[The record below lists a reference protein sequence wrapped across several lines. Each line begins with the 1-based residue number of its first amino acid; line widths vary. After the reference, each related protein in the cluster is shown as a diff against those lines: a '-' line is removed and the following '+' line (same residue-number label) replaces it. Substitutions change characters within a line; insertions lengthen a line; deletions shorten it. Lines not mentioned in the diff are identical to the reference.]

1 MSTPE
6 KKTYKFNTGL
16 FELQCKHFRRQSCL
30 KHIQHHLHHLEQ
42 APGKDQEDGTRDPK
56 QHTLPRRT
64 RGLTSTE
71 RRRVRSAERGG
82 FASTTPVETKVRVQG

>member
-1 MSTPE
+1 MELLETCITPSTPLITSPR
-6 KKTYKFNTGL
+6 KG
-16 FELQCKHFRRQSCL
+16 
-30 KHIQHHLHHLEQ
+30 
-42 APGKDQEDGTRDPK
+42 QEDNTRDPK